1 LTRKNLTKLLII
13 FGILLKCGTASAD
26 RYWVLG
32 SFRAEIS
39 VQQLAEKIET
49 QLGLTSRQ
57 QEVVIDGVNHF
68 RLLVPERVV
77 DASKQR
83 QIESLGIS
91 PWRITLLPVRPN
103 PTITGAEIAHKAPI
117 PVEELAND
125 STVIK
130 TLLWGDGT
138 RYVGGVKDGK
148 RFGQGTIFW
157 QDGTRFVGKF
167 VDDQRNGPGTMILPD
182 GTVYTGYFE
191 NDTLVERVDGA
202 VTTRSEPTPPVAEIT
217 AADVQKTVS
226 LARPRA
232 EVEPTPA
239 PELITEEPA
248 KFALVTRLDQ
258 ATREQVQ
265 ASIDLWAAAWSDKN
279 TDHYLAIYSTEFAVP
294 GRQSRRQWEE
304 TRRARLSRP
313 SYIDVKVTYNSFD
326 FVAPNTVQVDFN
338 QAYYSNLY
346 SDKTL
351 KRLVMKKSG
360 GLWRIISETSL

>member
-1 LTRKNLTKLLII
+1 MII
-13 FGILLKCGTASAD
+13 FCILLKCGTVSAD
-26 RYWVLG
+26 HYWVLS
-32 SFRAEIS
+32 SFRSEIS
-39 VQQLAEKIET
+39 LQQLAEKIET
-49 QLGLTSRQ
+49 ELGLSSRQ